1 MPRNLFRNRL
11 LHSRI
16 NGFST
21 TGFTLIE
28 VVVAMAILGVALTVI
43 IELFSGGL
51 RLGRTSVEYTRAVNY
66 ARMKMEEIAVKP
78 LTDEG
83 NEEGKFDETYRWQ
96 VAVKR
101 VDLLPEE
108 KGAALKPPV
117 QLFQIKINVLWKSG
131 IKERS
136 TALETYRTIKPE
148 EYEEEELNFFT
159 FLLAKSRGFTLI
171 EVVITLT
178 VLSLILLIILGA
190 FRLGLS
196 AWEKGESTKE
206 EYQKV
211 RIISQLIS
219 QQIKSIVP
227 YKIKTQ
233 KAEGDYLAF
242 EGKVRSLRFVSA
254 FPIKGKQPEGFVYA
268 IYEFKEG
275 GREGGRLV
283 LYEQRA
289 LTRNFFEEE
298 PKEEVGPF
306 PCWREFQMSAS
317 NIIGR
322 KIP

>member
-1 MPRNLFRNRL
+1 
-11 LHSRI
+11 
-16 NGFST
+16 
-21 TGFTLIE
+21 
-28 VVVAMAILGVALTVI
+28 
-43 IELFSGGL
+43 
-51 RLGRTSVEYTRAVNY
+51 
-66 ARMKMEEIAVKP
+66 MK
-78 LTDEG
+78 
-83 NEEGKFDETYRWQ
+83 R
-96 VAVKR
+96 R
-101 VDLLPEE
+101 V
-108 KGAALKPPV
+108 
-117 QLFQIKINVLWKSG
+117 
-131 IKERS
+131 
-136 TALETYRTIKPE
+136 
-148 EYEEEELNFFT
+148 NFFT
-159 FLLAKSRGFTLI
+159 FLLAKSLGFTLI

-254 FPIKGKQPEGFVYA
+254 FPIKGKQPEGFVYT

-298 PKEEVGPF
+298 PKEEGAVSLLEGISNVRFEYYREEDPLKNQKEEWVEEWNAREEKELPKALKMTIIQRDGKDKEEFPITILASLPAYRFEEVRIGPVRRVI
-306 PCWREFQMSAS
+306 PQSPRG
-317 NIIGR
+317 IGY
-322 KIP
+322 